1 MKSRNLLILFVVSF
15 LISCGSGQLDS
26 QFVYN
31 INPNYTWG
39 YSEFYGAY
47 YADSGIKNNVIS
59 LSLFTDSLKTNS
71 IGTLTGLGEYLYL
84 EDLFVNPTDTL
95 LPAGTYTIND
105 TGLPFTISPGKNDTV
120 DNVVYQIG
128 ARIFYYEANAANT
141 TTKLIKSGT
150 LTVGNSENVYNLDC
164 NFKTSDNK
172 DLKGTFRGSL
182 PHSNLSLSSQKSPK
196 RLILNWK
203 RK

>member
-1 MKSRNLLILFVVSF
+1 MKSHNLLVLVVVSF
-15 LISCGSGQLDS
+15 LTSCGSGQLDS

-39 YSEFYGAY
+39 YAEFYGAY
-47 YADSGIKNNVIS
+47 YANSGIKNNVIS
-59 LSLFTDSLKTNS
+59 LSLFTDSLKTNT

-84 EDLFVNPTDTL
+84 EDVFVNSTDTL

-105 TGLPFTISPGKNDTV
+105 TGLPFTIASGKNDTV
-120 DNVVYQIG
+120 DNVVYPLG
-128 ARIFYYEANAANT
+128 ARIFYYETSAANSI
-141 TTKLIKSGT
+141 TKLIKSGT
-150 LTVGNSENVYNLDC
+150 FTVGYSGNVYSIDC

-172 DLKGTFRGSL
+172 DLKGTFSGSL
-182 PHSNLSLSSQKSPK
+182 PYSNLSLSSQKSPK